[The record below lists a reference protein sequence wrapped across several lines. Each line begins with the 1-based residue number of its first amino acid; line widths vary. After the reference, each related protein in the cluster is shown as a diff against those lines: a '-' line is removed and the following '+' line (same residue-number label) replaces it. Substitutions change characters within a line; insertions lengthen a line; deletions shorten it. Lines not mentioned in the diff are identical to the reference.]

1 MNNFTF
7 ITPTK
12 YVFGRGVQREAGKLT
27 AEMLGERVLV
37 VYGGGSAVRSGLL
50 KEVLASL
57 EDAGVAHIDLG
68 GVQPNP
74 VDTPVR
80 LGCSLCREEKLTGL
94 LAVGG
99 GSVIDT
105 AKAIALG
112 ACYDGDFW
120 DFFAGKAAPAR
131 ALPIGVVLTIP
142 AAGSEGS
149 GNTVITLEA
158 EHKKLS
164 LRTESLL
171 RPKFALLNPE
181 LTCTLPPYQT
191 ACGVVDMM
199 AHILERYF
207 TPTQAVGVT
216 DRVSEGLLKAIIAE
230 APVVMQHPADYDARA
245 NIMWAGTLA
254 HNGICGTGKQEDWAS
269 HFMEHEVSALYG
281 VAHGAGLAVIFPA
294 YLSFVAQHKPE
305 RVAMLARNVFGVAAE
320 DTAQAA
326 AEGIAALKAFFRSL
340 GMPTT
345 FAELGIPHPDIP
357 RLVLMLH
364 TNKGE
369 TLGSYYP
376 LTPADTS
383 RIYHLACES

>member
-12 YVFGRGVQREAGKLT
+12 YIFGRGAQREAGAVS

-50 KEVLASL
+50 DEVISALGA
-57 EDAGVAHIDLG
+57 AGVSHVALG

-74 VDTPVR
+74 TDDLVR
-80 LGCSLCREEKLTGL
+80 QGSTLCRAEGVTGL

-105 AKAIALG
+105 AKAIAIS
-112 ACYDGDFW
+112 ACYDGDFR
-120 DFFAGKAAPAR
+120 DFFTGKLAPTQ

-149 GNTVITLEA
+149 GNTVITFEK
-158 EHKKLS
+158 EKKKLS
-164 LRTESLL
+164 LRTEMLL

-181 LTCTLPPYQT
+181 LTYTLPPYQT
-191 ACGVVDMM
+191 ACGIVDMT

-207 TPTQAVGVT
+207 TPTQGVGVT
-216 DRVSEGLLKAIIAE
+216 DRVSEGLLRAIMEE
-230 APVVMQHPADYDARA
+230 APVVMQRPTDYDARA

-294 YLSFVAQHKPE
+294 FLSHVAQHKPE
-305 RVAMLARNVFGVAAE
+305 RVAMLARNVLGVTQE
-320 DTAQAA
+320 NDAQAA
-326 AEGIAALKAFFRSL
+326 TEGIAALKAFFRSL

-357 RLVLMLH
+357 RLVQMLH
-364 TNKGE
+364 ENKGE

-376 LTPADTS
+376 LTAKDTGE
-383 RIYHLACES
+383 IYHTAC